1 MKDYELYKDVM
12 ETAVVRLKGE
22 MQRLVDER
30 EAAKKAASRASAHAR
45 REREQANAARKRAKA
60 AEGDLVQLQLSTE
73 DQVSRVK
80 ASFRQK
86 EVGGVATHGRDGDSW
101 VVVLLIRPVCALR
114 VTVVSRTSSSPC
126 ATKHWRTMSVCCES
140 WSAHASAWLMLNGET
155 LTSPASVV
163 RVFGWGH
170 A

>member
-1 MKDYELYKDVM
+1 M

-101 VVVLLIRPVCALR
+101 VVVLLIRPVCAPACDCGVQNKLLSMRDQALADNERLLR
-114 VTVVSRTSSSPC
+114 ELER
-126 ATKHWRTMSVCCES
+126 ARERL
-140 WSAHASAWLMLNGET
+140 AHVE
-155 LTSPASVV
+155 
-163 RVFGWGH
+163 R
-170 A
+170 

>member
-1 MKDYELYKDVM
+1 MKEKLANARQEVKDYELYKDVM

-86 EVGGVATHGRDGDSW
+86 EVGGVATHGRDGDSCGRW
-101 VVVLLIRPVCALR
+101 GGGVAHPSCMRPACDCGVQNKLLSMRDQALADNER
-114 VTVVSRTSSSPC
+114 LLRELER
-126 ATKHWRTMSVCCES
+126 ARERL
-140 WSAHASAWLMLNGET
+140 AHVE
-155 LTSPASVV
+155 
-163 RVFGWGH
+163 R
-170 A
+170 